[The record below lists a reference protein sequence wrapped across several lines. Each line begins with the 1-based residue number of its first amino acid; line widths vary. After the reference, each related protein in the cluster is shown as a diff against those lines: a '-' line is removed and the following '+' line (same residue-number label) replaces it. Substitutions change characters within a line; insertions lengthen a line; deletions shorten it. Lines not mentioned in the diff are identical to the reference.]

1 MTMSLATPAGP
12 ETDFDARLRLEL
24 QRWTAVTPAMLHSID
39 EKGLLIS
46 VSDAWLAK
54 LGYARDEVLGRPS
67 SDFLS
72 AESREHAARNVLPE
86 FFRLGRCDNV
96 QYQMVCKDGSLIDVL
111 LSAVIDGDVPGHGRI
126 SRAVITDVTALKQTK
141 SQLAESEARY
151 RGLVEDQSELISLAS
166 PQGELR
172 YVNHAYASFFG
183 KQPEEMIGQNLF
195 EQVPLDGRLALAD
208 HLRRVCAATHGV
220 EIENHVVLPNGEK
233 RWLAWTN
240 RAVTDGDGRVTA
252 IHSVGRDIGERVRAE
267 QRLQESEI
275 RYRFLAENS
284 SDVIA
289 LLARDGT
296 RLYVS
301 PACYALTGYT
311 PEEMQTMRTGDSTH
325 PDDVER
331 VLRVLANESGQS
343 TVTYR
348 MRRKDGSYV
357 WVETSCKPV
366 EIEGRH
372 DVRLTIVR
380 DIDERVRTEQR
391 LHESESRY
399 RFLAENSADLIVLVD
414 CDGKRTYASP
424 ASKAIL
430 GYEPEEMLDI
440 RSQDSIHPDD
450 AERVLDI
457 LLDGPEDRTRT
468 DRTMTYRIRRKDGSY
483 VWVEATGR
491 AVDIAGQPDQRLLII
506 RDIEQRMMAEQLLR
520 EREAQ
525 YRLLADNSSDMV
537 FQLDQ
542 DLVRRYVSPACRELL
557 GYEPEELIGIKPAS
571 MAHPEDSARLT
582 LVFETLMSGRADR
595 QSIINRIRHRNG
607 NWIWVEAQFR
617 TLKHPETSAITGI
630 IGALRDISVRKA
642 VEDELAEAN
651 RRLKALAGQDGLTG
665 LANRRAFDE
674 ALAREHRRTK
684 REKKAL
690 SLIMIDV
697 DRFKL
702 FNDCYGHPAGDDCL
716 RRVAA
721 AIADTARRPG
731 DIAARYGGEEFAVLL
746 PDTDE
751 TGAELIAA
759 RILGAVCGLKIRH
772 DGNINGLV
780 SISAGVACLVPAEAG
795 GRPETLIQTAD
806 RALYCAKDGGRNA
819 VVCASAM
826 ESNPGPATASRGP
839 RAPATSR
846 RR

>member
-1 MTMSLATPAGP
+1 MTRATPAGQ
-12 ETDFDARLRLEL
+12 EADFEARLRFEL
-24 QRWTAVTPAMLHSID
+24 QRWIAVTPAMLHSID

-46 VSDAWLAK
+46 VSDFWLDK
-54 LGYARDEVLGRPS
+54 LGYTRDEVLGRPS
-67 SDFLS
+67 SDFLTV
-72 AESREHAARNVLPE
+72 ESREHAIHNVLPE

-96 QYQMVCKDGSLIDVL
+96 QYQMVCKDGSVIDVL
-111 LSAVIDGDVPGHGRI
+111 LSAVLDDGLPGHGRI
-126 SRAVITDVTALKQTK
+126 SRAVVTDVTALKQTRR
-141 SQLAESEARY
+141 QLAESEARY
-151 RGLVEDQSELISLAS
+151 RGLVEDQSELISLAT

-195 EQVPLDGRLALAD
+195 ELVPADSRHALAD
-208 HLRRVCAATHGV
+208 HLRVVCAAVHGIGV
-220 EIENHVVLPNGEK
+220 ENHVVLPNGKK
-233 RWLAWTN
+233 RWMAWTN
-240 RAVTDGDGRVTA
+240 RAVTDGDGHVTA
-252 IHSVGRDIGERVRAE
+252 IHSVGRDIEERVRAE
-267 QRLQESEI
+267 QRLQDSET
-275 RYRFLAENS
+275 RYRFLADNS

-301 PACYALTGYT
+301 PACQALTGYT

-331 VLRVLANESGQS
+331 VLHVLANEPGLS

-366 EIEGRH
+366 EIDGR
-372 DVRLTIVR
+372 DDLRLTIVR
-380 DIDERVRTEQR
+380 NIDARIRAEQR
-391 LHESESRY
+391 LQDSETRY
-399 RFLAENSADLIVLVD
+399 RFLAENSADLIVLVG
-414 CDGKRTYASP
+414 CDGKRSYASP

-430 GYEPEEMLDI
+430 GYEPEEMLAI

-457 LLDGPEDRTRT
+457 LLDGAENPTRT

-483 VWVEATGR
+483 VWVETTGR
-491 AVDIAGQPDQRLLII
+491 AVDIAGEPDQRLLII
-506 RDIEQRMMAEQLLR
+506 RDIEQRMKAEQLLR

-525 YRLLADNSSDMV
+525 YRLLADNGTDMV
-537 FQLDQ
+537 FQLDR

-617 TLKHPETSAITGI
+617 TLKHPETGAITGI
-630 IGALRDISVRKA
+630 IGALRDISLRKA

-651 RRLKALAGQDGLTG
+651 RRLKALAGQDSLTG

-674 ALAREHRRTK
+674 AIAKEHRRTK
-684 REKKAL
+684 RGKKAL
-690 SLIMIDV
+690 CLIMIDV

-721 AIADTARRPG
+721 AIAETARRPG
-731 DIAARYGGEEFAVLL
+731 DVAARYGGEEFAVLL

-751 TGAELIAA
+751 AGAELIAA
-759 RILGAVCGLKIRH
+759 RILEAICGLKIRH
-772 DGNINGLV
+772 DGNVNGLV
-780 SISAGVACLVPAEAG
+780 TVSAGVACLVPGESNG
-795 GRPETLIQTAD
+795 GPETLIQTAD
-806 RALYCAKDGGRNA
+806 RALYWAKDGGRNA
-819 VVCASAM
+819 VIRASAM
-826 ESNPGPATASRGP
+826 ESDPSPAKASRLP
-839 RAPATSR
+839 RQPAVSGR
-846 RR
+846 R